1 MEQIA
6 SSNICQVV
14 KRQSAEL
21 YTEHPQVV
29 DSKLLQACI
38 KLNELPGIGVRWS
51 CEGHFLK
58 SDHRAVEI
66 TMVVTREGMSVL
78 EGLFNYL
85 KEQITSDPLLERQN
99 LTLACHDLLM
109 LDHDEIWVPNWT
121 LSYCLPKA
129 SLGTEAFPDHAHV
142 FHTAQDA
149 YIEYLE
155 KAIDNAIP
163 VETNRAETKEYS
175 IRYDDDLIITA
186 SFSQNV
192 AEKRAFE
199 FLEFFKEHACLDP
212 MFGQL
217 ALSYHFENGAG
228 WGCGHRLWLD
238 RNHHLQCTAITTLIG
253 SFDETSV
260 PAFYPSVIDT
270 IMSMIKEP
278 ISLG

>member
-1 MEQIA
+1 VGGVMMEQVI

-51 CEGHFLK
+51 CEGHYLK
-58 SDHRAVEI
+58 SDHHTVEI
-66 TMVVTREGMSVL
+66 TIVVTRDGMSIL

-85 KEQITSDPLLERQN
+85 KEQITPDPLLGRQN
-99 LTLACHDLLM
+99 LILKCQDLFM
-109 LDHDEIWVPNWT
+109 FDHDEVWVPNWT
-121 LSYCLPKA
+121 LSYHLPKVPM
-129 SLGTEAFPDHAHV
+129 EQMDV
-142 FHTAQDA
+142 FYAAQQE

-155 KAIDNAIP
+155 KAINNVVP
-163 VETNRAETKEYS
+163 VETNRSETKEYS
-175 IRYDDDLIITA
+175 IRYDDELNITA
-186 SFSQNV
+186 SFTPNV
-192 AEKRAFE
+192 EEKCAFE

-238 RNHHLQCTAITTLIG
+238 RNHHLQCTAITTFIG
-253 SFDETSV
+253 SFDETPV
-260 PAFYPSVIDT
+260 PAFYPAAIDT
-270 IMSMIKEP
+270 IMSMVKEP
-278 ISLG
+278 IPLS